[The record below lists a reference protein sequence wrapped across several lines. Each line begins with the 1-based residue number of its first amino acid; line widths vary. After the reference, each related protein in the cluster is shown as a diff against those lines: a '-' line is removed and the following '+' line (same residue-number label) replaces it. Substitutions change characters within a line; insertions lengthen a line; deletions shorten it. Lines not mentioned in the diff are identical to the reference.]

1 MPVPFTAA
9 RLCGSSSRCARPGW
23 HKRPCNANNP
33 ADMKIAAI
41 PSARALPANRPLPGS
56 RWVRRARRLAG
67 AAWLAAAAASA
78 APLTVQV
85 TGAAGEP
92 LADAAVA
99 VRVAGAAA
107 SGTGKQALIAEMA
120 PRGRAFVPPVLVV
133 QAGTAVSFP
142 NHDKVRHHVY
152 SFSPAKAFEIKL
164 YGGEV
169 APAVVFDKPGTVVLG
184 CNIHDRMVA
193 YVHVVDTPYFARTD
207 AQGSARLDVPAG
219 DHRVQVWHPS
229 LTANQPPR
237 EAGVQVPGTGATL
250 AVTLAA
256 EPPAAR

>member
-1 MPVPFTAA
+1 
-9 RLCGSSSRCARPGW
+9 
-23 HKRPCNANNP
+23 
-33 ADMKIAAI
+33 MKLAAI
-41 PSARALPANRPLPGS
+41 PSARALLASRPLPGS
-56 RWVRRARRLAG
+56 PRVRWARRLAG

-92 LADAAVA
+92 LVDAAVA
-99 VRVAGAAA
+99 VRVAGAAS
-107 SGTGKQALIAEMA
+107 SGTGKQAEMA
-120 PRGRAFVPPVLVV
+120 QRGRAFVPPVLVV

-256 EPPAAR
+256 EPPPAR

>member
-1 MPVPFTAA
+1 
-9 RLCGSSSRCARPGW
+9 
-23 HKRPCNANNP
+23 
-33 ADMKIAAI
+33 MKIAAI
-41 PSARALPANRPLPGS
+41 PSARALPASRQLPGS
-56 RWVRRARRLAG
+56 RRVRRARRLAG

-85 TGAAGEP
+85 TGAAGQP

-99 VRVAGAAA
+99 VQVAGAPA
-107 SGTGKQALIAEMA
+107 SGTGKQAEMA
-120 PRGRAFVPPVLVV
+120 QRGRAFVPPVLVV

-169 APAVVFDKPGTVVLG
+169 APAVVFDQPGTVVLG

-207 AQGSARLDVPAG
+207 VQGSARLDVPPG
-219 DHRVQVWHPS
+219 EHRVQVWHPS

-237 EAGVQVPGTGATL
+237 EAGVRVPGTGATL

-256 EPPAAR
+256 EPPPAR

>member
-1 MPVPFTAA
+1 
-9 RLCGSSSRCARPGW
+9 
-23 HKRPCNANNP
+23 
-33 ADMKIAAI
+33 MKIVAI
-41 PSARALPANRPLPGS
+41 PSATARPASFALPGQRLLRS
-56 RWVRRARRLAG
+56 ARSLAG
-67 AAWLAAAAASA
+67 AAGLAAAAAQA

-85 TGAAGEP
+85 TDAAGQP

-99 VRVAGAAA
+99 VQVAGAPA
-107 SGTGKQALIAEMA
+107 SATGKQAEMA
-120 PRGRAFVPPVLVV
+120 QRGRAFVPPVLVV

-142 NHDKVRHHVY
+142 NQDKVRHHVY
-152 SFSPAKAFEIKL
+152 SFSPAKSFEIKL

-193 YVHVVDTPYFARTD
+193 YVHVVDTPYFARSD
-207 AQGSARLDVPAG
+207 AQGSVRLDVPAG

-256 EPPAAR
+256 EPPASR

>member
-1 MPVPFTAA
+1 
-9 RLCGSSSRCARPGW
+9 
-23 HKRPCNANNP
+23 
-33 ADMKIAAI
+33 MKIAAI
-41 PSARALPANRPLPGS
+41 PSARALPASRPLPGS
-56 RWVRRARRLAG
+56 PRVRWARRLAG

-92 LADAAVA
+92 LVDAAVA
-99 VRVAGAAA
+99 VRVAGAAS
-107 SGTGKQALIAEMA
+107 SGTGKQAEMA
-120 PRGRAFVPPVLVV
+120 QRGRAFVPPVLVV

-256 EPPAAR
+256 EPPPAR